1 MAESILTYRGAVY
14 PWHCDHMG
22 HMNVMWYVGK
32 FDEAT
37 WQLLASVGLSAARL
51 RKEQMGMVAVEQR
64 IEYKQELLAG
74 DLITIR
80 SSIQGVREKVLIF
93 SHEMIN
99 QETQEL
105 AARTVLTGVCIDTT
119 TRKARPLP
127 PDIREHIASQSS
139 SVPTNK
145 GSSIDNDFQVKP

>member
-1 MAESILTYRGAVY
+1 MAETIVTYRGTVY

-37 WQLLASVGLSAARL
+37 WQLLASVGLSATRL
-51 RKEQMGMVAVEQR
+51 RQEGIGMAAVEQH
-64 IEYKQELLAG
+64 IEYKRELRAG
-74 DLITIR
+74 DLLTIR
-80 SSIQGVREKVLIF
+80 SSVQEAREKTVLLL
-93 SHEMIN
+93 HEMIN

-105 AARTVLTGVCIDTT
+105 AARTVLTGICMDLS

-127 PDIREHIASQSS
+127 TDIRERAANQSS
-139 SVPTNK
+139 K
-145 GSSIDNDFQVKP
+145 ARA